1 MQTMGVRA
9 MEVGPHD
16 WLVKTAT
23 GAVLGAIL
31 MRLYDALKMVSRDDL
46 SKALEEFSRNQ
57 IVPIKERQSKFDA
70 TLQDMQR
77 AITQTK
83 ELVVRIATKL
93 EVSNE

>member
-1 MQTMGVRA
+1 

-16 WLVKTAT
+16 WLIKTAT

-31 MRLYDALKMVSRDDL
+31 MRLYDALKMVSREDL
-46 SKALEEFSRNQ
+46 SKALEDFSKNQ
-57 IVPIKERQSKFDA
+57 IAPMKERQSKFDL

-83 ELVVRIATKL
+83 EIVVRIATKL
-93 EVSNE
+93 EVSHE